1 MNGTQVPE
9 KPSRTNDHRKAP
21 RRRGEVLEQAILQAA
36 AEELAEV
43 GYAGF
48 GIDRVAIRAGTNKTT
63 IYRRWPSRAALAV
76 AAFRDAALTGEL
88 PDTGDLRTDAV
99 AMLRGAA
106 DRMASR
112 QGELLQ
118 VLATEMHSQPDLLR
132 EVRDQ
137 LLGAGVT
144 RWLTVLGRAVARG
157 QARPE
162 ALSPRIAT
170 VAVDLLRNEYL
181 VRGVTT
187 IPDSTITEIIDTIY
201 LPLVRARIDPGGA

>member
-1 MNGTQVPE
+1 MT
-9 KPSRTNDHRKAP
+9 
-21 RRRGEVLEQAILQAA
+21 
-36 AEELAEV
+36 
-43 GYAGF
+43 
-48 GIDRVAIRAGTNKTT
+48 
-63 IYRRWPSRAALAV
+63 
-76 AAFRDAALTGEL
+76 
-88 PDTGDLRTDAV
+88 
-99 AMLRGAA
+99 
-106 DRMASR
+106 SR
-112 QGELLQ
+112 QGDLLH

-137 LLGAGVT
+137 LFDTSVT
-144 RWLTVLGRAVARG
+144 RWLTILGRAIARG

-201 LPLVRARIDPGGA
+201 LPLVRPHVGQGGE

>member
-1 MNGTQVPE
+1 MSGPDG
-9 KPSRTNDHRKAP
+9 PSRADDHRKAP
-21 RRRGEVLEQAILQAA
+21 RRRGEVLEQAILRAA

-48 GIDRVAIRAGTNKTT
+48 GIDRVATRAGTNKTT

-76 AAFRDAALTGEL
+76 AAFREAALTDDV
-88 PDTGDLRTDAV
+88 PDTGDLRTDALAV
-99 AMLRGAA
+99 LRAAA
-106 DRMASR
+106 DRMTSR
-112 QGELLQ
+112 QGELLH

-137 LLGAGVT
+137 LFDTSVT
-144 RWLTVLGRAVARG
+144 RWLTILGRAIARG

-201 LPLVRARIDPGGA
+201 LPLVRPHIGQGGE